1 MNLRINVNIITY
13 MWNNIL
19 SWLRSHFLL
28 ILIVVAVLPILIYVL
43 MFHSYSLSDD
53 PADWGVF
60 GDYIGGVYSVL
71 IALLVVYITRNL
83 SRRDEEKKLK
93 KEALREVYKQITN
106 IQQKQTVDQRK
117 LPKLYKL
124 IEDSK
129 LFIDNDFYERLKG
142 LANEFGERGRN
153 RQMEMDVL
161 EELKEE
167 YAEK

>member
-1 MNLRINVNIITY
+1 
-13 MWNNIL
+13 MWNTITNWIRL
-19 SWLRSHFLL
+19 HFLL
-28 ILIVVAVLPILIYVL
+28 ILIVTAVLPILIYVL
-43 MFHSYSLSDD
+43 MFYDCKLSDN

-60 GDYIGGVYSVL
+60 GDYIGGVYSVF
-71 IALLVVYITRNL
+71 IALLVVYVTRNL
-83 SRRDEEKKLK
+83 SRRDEEKRLK

-106 IQQKQTVDQRK
+106 IQQKQTIDHRK

-129 LFIDNDFYERLKG
+129 LFINDDFYERLKE

-167 YAEK
+167 YAEN

>member
-1 MNLRINVNIITY
+1 M
-13 MWNNIL
+13 L

-28 ILIVVAVLPILIYVL
+28 ILIVAAVLPILIYVL
-43 MFHSYSLSDD
+43 MFQSYSLSDD

-83 SRRDEEKKLK
+83 SRRDEEKRLK

-129 LFIDNDFYERLKG
+129 FFIDDDFYERLKG

>member
-1 MNLRINVNIITY
+1 MNLRIDVNTITY
-13 MWNNIL
+13 MWNNML

-83 SRRDEEKKLK
+83 TRRDEEKRLK

-129 LFIDNDFYERLKG
+129 LFIDDDFYERLKG

>member
-1 MNLRINVNIITY
+1 
-13 MWNNIL
+13 MWNNIT
-19 SWLRSHFLL
+19 SWIKSHFLP
-28 ILIVVAVLPILIYVL
+28 ILIVAAVLPILIYVL
-43 MFHSYSLSDD
+43 MFHDYKLSEN

-83 SRRDEEKKLK
+83 SRRDEEKRLK

-106 IQQKQTVDQRK
+106 IQQKRTVDQRK

-153 RQMEMDVL
+153 RQMEMDIL

>member
-1 MNLRINVNIITY
+1 M
-13 MWNNIL
+13 
-19 SWLRSHFLL
+19 RSHSLL
-28 ILIVVAVLPILIYVL
+28 ILIVAAVLPILIYIFR
-43 MFHSYSLSDD
+43 FHDYQLSDD
-53 PADWGVF
+53 PSDWGVF

-83 SRRDEEKKLK
+83 SRRDEEKRLK

-142 LANEFGERGRN
+142 LANEFVERGRN
-153 RQMEMDVL
+153 RQMELDVL

>member
-1 MNLRINVNIITY
+1 MCSTITNW
-13 MWNNIL
+13 MK
-19 SWLRSHFLL
+19 SHFLM
-28 ILIVVAVLPILIYVL
+28 ILIVAAMLPILIYVL
-43 MFHSYSLSDD
+43 RFHDYELSDN

-83 SRRDEEKKLK
+83 SRHDEEKRLK

-106 IQQKQTVDQRK
+106 IQQKQTVDPRK

-124 IEDSK
+124 IEDCK
-129 LFIDNDFYERLKG
+129 LFINNDFYERLKG

-167 YAEK
+167 YAEN

>member
-1 MNLRINVNIITY
+1 MWSTITN
-13 MWNNIL
+13 WIK
-19 SWLRSHFLL
+19 SHFLL
-28 ILIVVAVLPILIYVL
+28 LLIVAALLPILFYVL
-43 MFHSYSLSDD
+43 MFHDYKLSDD

-124 IEDSK
+124 IEDCK

-167 YAEK
+167 YADN

>member
-1 MNLRINVNIITY
+1 MNKIR
-13 MWNNIL
+13 MWNWLCKHATWKRLIAVIL
-19 SWLRSHFLL
+19 LVSPL
-28 ILIVVAVLPILIYVL
+28 VLYVIQ
-43 MFHSYSLSDD
+43 FGGYEISDN

-83 SRRDEEKKLK
+83 SRRDEEKRLK

-106 IQQKQTVDQRK
+106 IQQKQMVDQRK

-129 LFIDNDFYERLKG
+129 FFIDTDFYDRLKG

-153 RQMEMDVL
+153 RQMEMEVL

-167 YAEK
+167 YADN

>member
-1 MNLRINVNIITY
+1 MWSAITNW
-13 MWNNIL
+13 M
-19 SWLRSHFLL
+19 RSHFLL
-28 ILIVVAVLPILIYVL
+28 VLIVAAVLPILIYVL
-43 MFHSYSLSDD
+43 KFHDYKLSND

-83 SRRDEEKKLK
+83 SRHDEEKRLK

-129 LFIDNDFYERLKG
+129 LFIDNDFYERLKA
-142 LANEFGERGRN
+142 LANEFVERGRN
-153 RQMEMDVL
+153 RQMELDVL